1 MDDSLKFK
9 YKIEIID
16 IFPTLEEITQN
27 NIDKIT
33 LEIPLLKEEIILNDL
48 LISKNKNLIAF
59 NDEVKSLNFII
70 SKNNNPFAGTNATL
84 IKGSQWITFKY
95 ENPNNVNNNNNK
107 NNRKNSL
114 ALSLIDCIKIKIF
127 YSDFNSDSHNIS
139 INNNNNYKKHTQ
151 LFSDISLKKNNN
163 NNTNSFKKNNN
174 YLKSKKLTSIS
185 TSKKK
190 NQHNNSY
197 DENVNFNLLF
207 NDNISN
213 VPNSTQHLKKKQKK
227 LNEKNFF
234 NHSLIITKNED
245 LFGIE
250 TSINNINNNNNN
262 NNNYINNTTS
272 NNKRV
277 KTPSKKNSK
286 KNNTTLNNVNFNN
299 NINNNNN
306 NINNNNNNT
315 NSKNYN
321 SIIKNL
327 DTNFKNI
334 NIKKQLHTPDE
345 KKSST
350 NENILSTT
358 STYQS
363 SDIEKKKHI
372 NINNNNINNNN
383 NNNNNNKISKLDF
396 CENFFEKNFD
406 ENLFFDEEKNQFS
419 MLKEDFFLLYTDE
432 YTQNISNDL
441 ITFELELLIEKIFEL
456 IIAYHIQIKN
466 LKDDH
471 NKLNVLYK
479 ETFLQFYLLNKKLF
493 KLQNLKEKNQIQKS
507 NIKIVKNNFYKQK
520 INVLDNQFN
529 EFQII
534 KNILGKKINEN
545 KKFYLKEIIFKLINN
560 NPNLISQNK
569 SFINWFNKAKKNNNN
584 KKVKIEIPTIN
595 IPNNINNNS
604 NNYSSK
610 STTNRGVKNN
620 LSFKNK
626 NNINKTDKNLKKK
639 KIK

>member
-1 MDDSLKFK
+1 MDDSIKFK
-9 YKIEIID
+9 FKIEIID

-27 NIDKIT
+27 NIDKMT
-33 LEIPLLKEEIILNDL
+33 LEIPILKEEIILNDL
-48 LISKNKNLIAF
+48 MLKNKNIITF
-59 NDEVKSLNFII
+59 NDEIKSLNFIL
-70 SKNNNPFAGTNATL
+70 SKNNNPFAGTNVTL
-84 IKGSQWITFKY
+84 TKGSQWITFKY
-95 ENPNNVNNNNNK
+95 ENTNNVNNNNKNK
-107 NNRKNSL
+107 KNSL
-114 ALSLIDCIKIKIF
+114 ALSLIDCIKIKIS
-127 YSDFNSDSHNIS
+127 YSDFNNDNHNNS

-151 LFSDISLKKNNN
+151 LFSDIHLKKNSNNINN
-163 NNTNSFKKNNN
+163 NVINNATSFKKNNN
-174 YLKSKKLTSIS
+174 YLKLKKLTSIS

-213 VPNSTQHLKKKQKK
+213 VPNSSQHLKKKQKK
-227 LNEKNFF
+227 LNEKNIF

-250 TSINNINNNNNN
+250 TSINNM

-286 KNNTTLNNVNFNN
+286 KNNNSTLNNVTFNN
-299 NINNNNN
+299 NTNN
-306 NINNNNNNT
+306 NNNNNNT

-327 DTNFKNI
+327 DNNFKNI
-334 NIKKQLHTPDE
+334 NIKKPINTTDE
-345 KKSST
+345 KKSAI

-363 SDIEKKKHI
+363 SDIEKKKI
-372 NINNNNINNNN
+372 NNINNNN
-383 NNNNNNKISKLDF
+383 NNKIQTLDF
-396 CENFFEKNFD
+396 CENFFEKNFN
-406 ENLFFDEEKNQFS
+406 ENLFFDEEKNQFL

-471 NKLNVLYK
+471 NKLNLLYK

-545 KKFYLKEIIFKLINN
+545 KKFFLKEIILKLINN

-569 SFINWFNKAKKNNNN
+569 NFINWFNKAKKNSNNYNNSNNN
-584 KKVKIEIPTIN
+584 NNNKKKVKIEIPTIN
-595 IPNNINNNS
+595 IPNNINNN
-604 NNYSSK
+604 NNHNYSSK
-610 STTNRGVKNN
+610 STTNRGVQKN

-626 NNINKTDKNLKKK
+626 YNNNKTDKNFKKK
-639 KIK
+639 KINK

>member
-1 MDDSLKFK
+1 MDDSIKFK

-16 IFPTLEEITQN
+16 IFPTIEEITQN
-27 NIDKIT
+27 NNDKMT
-33 LEIPLLKEEIILNDL
+33 LEIPILKEEIVLNDL
-48 LISKNKNLIAF
+48 LSKNNKIIYF
-59 NDEVKSLNFII
+59 NDEIKSLNFIL
-70 SKNNNPFAGTNATL
+70 SKNNNPFAGTNVTL
-84 IKGSQWITFKY
+84 VKGSQWITFKY
-95 ENPNNVNNNNNK
+95 ESTNINNNK
-107 NNRKNSL
+107 NKKNSL

-127 YSDFNSDSHNIS
+127 YSDSNNDNNSVNNI
-139 INNNNNYKKHTQ
+139 NNNYKKHTQ
-151 LFSDISLKKNNN
+151 LFSDVYLKKNSNNINN
-163 NNTNSFKKNNN
+163 NAINNANSFKKNNN
-174 YLKSKKLTSIS
+174 YLKLKKLTSIS

-207 NDNISN
+207 NENISN
-213 VPNSTQHLKKKQKK
+213 VPNSSQHLKKKQKK
-227 LNEKNFF
+227 LNEKNIF

-250 TSINNINNNNNN
+250 TSINNNN
-262 NNNYINNTTS
+262 INNTTS

-277 KTPSKKNSK
+277 KTPSKKNTK
-286 KNNTTLNNVNFNN
+286 KNNNSTLNNVTFNN
-299 NINNNNN
+299 NT
-306 NINNNNNNT
+306 NNT
-315 NSKNYN
+315 NNNSKNYN

-327 DTNFKNI
+327 DNNFKNI
-334 NIKKQLHTPDE
+334 NIKKNINTPDE
-345 KKSST
+345 KKST
-350 NENILSTT
+350 NENALSTT
-358 STYQS
+358 STHQS
-363 SDIEKKKHI
+363 SDIEKKKI
-372 NINNNNINNNN
+372 NII
-383 NNNNNNKISKLDF
+383 NNKIDF
-396 CENFFEKNFD
+396 CENFFEKNFN
-406 ENLFFDEEKNQFS
+406 ENFFDDEKNQFS

-479 ETFLQFYLLNKKLF
+479 ETFLQFYSLNKKLF

-545 KKFYLKEIIFKLINN
+545 KKFFLKEIILKIINN
-560 NPNLISQNK
+560 NTNLISQNK
-569 SFINWFNKAKKNNNN
+569 NFMNWFNKAKKNSK

-595 IPNNINNNS
+595 IPNNINNN
-604 NNYSSK
+604 NNSK
-610 STTNRGVKNN
+610 STTNRGVQKN

-626 NNINKTDKNLKKK
+626 YNNNKTDKNLKKK
-639 KIK
+639 KVNK

>member
-1 MDDSLKFK
+1 MDDSIKFK

-16 IFPTLEEITQN
+16 IFPTIEEITQN
-27 NIDKIT
+27 NTDKMT
-33 LEIPLLKEEIILNDL
+33 LEIPILKEEIILNDL
-48 LISKNKNLIAF
+48 TSKNKNIIYF
-59 NDEVKSLNFII
+59 NEEIKSLNFIL
-70 SKNNNPFAGTNATL
+70 SKNNNPFAGTNVTL
-84 IKGSQWITFKY
+84 TKGSQWITFKY
-95 ENPNNVNNNNNK
+95 ENTNNVSNNNK
-107 NNRKNSL
+107 NKKNSL
-114 ALSLIDCIKIKIF
+114 ALSLIDCIKIKILF
-127 YSDFNSDSHNIS
+127 SDFNNDNHNNS
-139 INNNNNYKKHTQ
+139 INNNINNNYKKHTQ
-151 LFSDISLKKNNN
+151 LFSEIHLKKNSNNINN
-163 NNTNSFKKNNN
+163 NVINNATSFKKNNN
-174 YLKSKKLTSIS
+174 YLKLKKLTSIS

-197 DENVNFNLLF
+197 DENVNFSLLF

-213 VPNSTQHLKKKQKK
+213 VPNSSQHLKKKQKK
-227 LNEKNFF
+227 LNEKNIF

-250 TSINNINNNNNN
+250 TSINNN

-286 KNNTTLNNVNFNN
+286 KNNNSTLNNVTF
-299 NINNNNN
+299 NNN
-306 NINNNNNNT
+306 NITNNNN
-315 NSKNYN
+315 KNYN

-327 DTNFKNI
+327 DNNFKNI
-334 NIKKQLHTPDE
+334 NIKKPINTPDE
-345 KKSST
+345 KKSPI

-363 SDIEKKKHI
+363 SDIEKKKI
-372 NINNNNINNNN
+372 NNINNS
-383 NNNNNNKISKLDF
+383 NNNKIQTFDF
-396 CENFFEKNFD
+396 CENFFEKNFN

-466 LKDDH
+466 LKEDH

-545 KKFYLKEIIFKLINN
+545 KKFFLKEIILKLINN
-560 NPNLISQNK
+560 NPNLISHNK
-569 SFINWFNKAKKNNNN
+569 NFMNWFNKAKKNVNNN
-584 KKVKIEIPTIN
+584 NSNNNNKKKVKIEIPTIN
-595 IPNNINNNS
+595 IPNNINNN
-604 NNYSSK
+604 NHNYSSK
-610 STTNRGVKNN
+610 STTNRGVQKN

-626 NNINKTDKNLKKK
+626 YNNNKTDKNLKKK
-639 KIK
+639 KINK